1 MAQIR
6 WEGDNMAG
14 VEPQVTCS
22 SEKTGEVAGVLRS
35 RCFGHRL
42 ARGKVR
48 EQEEKKANVM
58 EGSEGTVMAWDGRG
72 D

>member
-6 WEGDNMAG
+6 WEGDNVAS

-22 SEKTGEVAGVLRS
+22 LEKTLEVAGVLRS
-35 RCFGHRL
+35 RHSGHRL
-42 ARGKVR
+42 ARGKVG

-58 EGSEGTVMAWDGRG
+58 EGSEGTAMARDGRG